1 MLPKFPS
8 GGGKRC
14 FSSTWSSYLPYV
26 DTFKKRACRFI
37 LHHYLGRFL
46 KDHLTLD
53 QLTIDLY
60 NGTGSLH
67 NVPIDIYSVNDVL
80 ESQGIPV
87 ELVSG
92 DIATITV
99 SIPWSNIFQNASKV
113 EIHSL
118 TIAIK
123 GQSASS
129 DSTFLTESYF
139 NTLMTTS
146 FHLAKKC
153 LNVEDI
159 AANFDNQ
166 EQHAS
171 NVNSSNPTGNRPQ
184 QQQGEALEFF
194 AQAIETVLL
203 KVRIS
208 LVNTKIRFEPSDPYS
223 DSIEIEIGR
232 IDFFDDSVGD
242 DESLVD
248 ENENTTASESE
259 DTTQF
264 FTSNFSTKVFK
275 IEGMSINHVPNAC
288 NINKVMTEVLTTE
301 ELHSAMGRDANG
313 GNLAAPVKIGEFLG
327 KVETKVKMKQNPHA
341 SGAKLSVECLLGSL
355 SLFTQPKHIKVIID
369 VLDGFINSS
378 GKEHFELFSI
388 IFPTVLLQ
396 IETWSTVFP
405 AFFLKRFLL

>member
-8 GGGKRC
+8 GGGNKGG

-80 ESQGIPV
+80 ESQGIPI

-113 EIHSL
+113 EIRSL
-118 TIAIK
+118 NIAIK

-139 NTLMTTS
+139 NSLMNTS
-146 FHLAKKC
+146 MQVAQKC
-153 LNVEDI
+153 LKDGEL
-159 AANFDNQ
+159 
-166 EQHAS
+166 AS
-171 NVNSSNPTGNRPQ
+171 NFGSSPPSSLDSRSDGHPNPRSGNRQ
-184 QQQGEALEFF
+184 QQQGEAVEFF

-208 LVNTKIRFEPSDPYS
+208 LINTKIRFESSDPYS
-223 DSIEIEIGR
+223 DSIEIVVER
-232 IDFFDDSVGD
+232 IDFFDDSVS
-242 DESLVD
+242 EEENLVNSL
-248 ENENTTASESE
+248 ENEVEKEATP
-259 DTTQF
+259 QF

-275 IEGMSINHVPNAC
+275 LEGMSINHVPNAC
-288 NINKVMTEVLTTE
+288 NVNKVMTEVLTTE
-301 ELHSAMGRDANG
+301 EMNAAMGRGQNG
-313 GNLAAPVKIGEFLG
+313 DKQGVNPVKIGEFLG
-327 KVETKVKMKQNPHA
+327 KLEAKVKMKQNPSV
-341 SGAKLSVECLLGSL
+341 SGAKLSVDCMLGSL
-355 SLFTQPKHIKVIID
+355 SLFTQPKHIKVLVD

-378 GKEHFELFSI
+378 GKCKS
-388 IFPTVLLQ
+388 
-396 IETWSTVFP
+396 
-405 AFFLKRFLL
+405 